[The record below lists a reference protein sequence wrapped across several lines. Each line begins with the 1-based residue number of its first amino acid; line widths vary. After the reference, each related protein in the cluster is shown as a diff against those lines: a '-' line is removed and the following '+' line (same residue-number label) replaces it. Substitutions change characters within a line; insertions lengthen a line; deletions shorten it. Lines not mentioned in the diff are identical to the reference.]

1 MELNL
6 LISLAGILGAGVSSY
21 VGVRVAL
28 AEIRGELK
36 RLDKDVTDLETAVS
50 RLEKPYFNKGD
61 A

>member
-1 MELNL
+1 VELNL